1 MLRGD
6 SRTARDDVVP
16 PLRFPDAKLRKVGLP
31 LRAGFWGGDGGA
43 GGGDDDDDAA
53 RAKKRAAARAA
64 VGLPAD
70 DVPTALVV
78 GGGDGVGGI
87 APIAEVERISS
98 RNGAS
103 WKERYSNDVPS
114 QDIASL

>member
-1 MLRGD
+1 
-6 SRTARDDVVP
+6 VVP
-16 PLRFPDAKLRKVGLP
+16 SLRFPDAKLRKVGLP
-31 LRAGFWGGDGGA
+31 LRAGFWGDGGA

-87 APIAEVERISS
+87 APIAEVERINSV
-98 RNGAS
+98 NGAS
-103 WKERYSNDVPS
+103 WKERYSNDAPS
-114 QDIASL
+114 QDIHSGE